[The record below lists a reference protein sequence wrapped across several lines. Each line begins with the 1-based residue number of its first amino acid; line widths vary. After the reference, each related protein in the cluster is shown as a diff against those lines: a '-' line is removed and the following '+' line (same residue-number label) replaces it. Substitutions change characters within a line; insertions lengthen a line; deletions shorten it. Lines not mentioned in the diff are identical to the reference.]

1 MSMPTFPQIDPPL
14 TREGSLNE
22 IIASIAAEELSLSHI
37 LNAEGEKLQYVLG
50 TLPGLGEA
58 ATLTEVMQINQS
70 VQDTMSDIMEQQM
83 LLSGKLSAA
92 MTAPVLP
99 GPAGPTGATGA
110 TGPAEGAA
118 GVTGTTGPTGAE
130 GPIGAVGATGPTGAT
145 GPAGAA
151 GATGPTGADG
161 AAGPTGTTGPAGAT
175 GAPGA
180 AGPTGADGAAGAAGA
195 TGPTGADGAAG
206 LAGIV
211 GAAGAAGATGATGLT
226 GPTGAT
232 GPALSSA
239 FAANTQG
246 SSVLVALGGTPIA
259 LPNAQLLSPDIT
271 VNAGNTVFT
280 VATPGTYQISYHVN
294 TTAALLMGTRLVING
309 TNSVPSTINP
319 TLSVSNFENQ
329 IKVTLPANST
339 ISLQLFTSIVGTA
352 VLVSG
357 GAGASLTIVRLDGT
371 GLLSGSQSA
380 GSEHDSDIEI
390 EDE

>member
-1 MSMPTFPQIDPPL
+1 M
-14 TREGSLNE
+14 
-22 IIASIAAEELSLSHI
+22 
-37 LNAEGEKLQYVLG
+37 
-50 TLPGLGEA
+50 
-58 ATLTEVMQINQS
+58 
-70 VQDTMSDIMEQQM
+70 
-83 LLSGKLSAA
+83 
-92 MTAPVLP
+92 
-99 GPAGPTGATGA
+99 
-110 TGPAEGAA
+110 
-118 GVTGTTGPTGAE
+118 
-130 GPIGAVGATGPTGAT
+130 
-145 GPAGAA
+145 
-151 GATGPTGADG
+151 
-161 AAGPTGTTGPAGAT
+161 
-175 GAPGA
+175 
-180 AGPTGADGAAGAAGA
+180 
-195 TGPTGADGAAG
+195 
-206 LAGIV
+206 
-211 GAAGAAGATGATGLT
+211 GAAGATGATGLT

-280 VATPGTYQISYHVN
+280 VVTPGTYQISYHVN

-319 TLSVSNFENQ
+319 ALSISNFENQ

-352 VLVSG
+352 VLASG